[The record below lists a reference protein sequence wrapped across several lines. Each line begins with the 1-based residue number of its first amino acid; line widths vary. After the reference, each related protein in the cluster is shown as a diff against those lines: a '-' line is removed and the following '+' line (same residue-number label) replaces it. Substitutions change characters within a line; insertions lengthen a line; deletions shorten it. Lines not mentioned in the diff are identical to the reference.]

1 MASAAQFHANA
12 ANAQFSTGPKTAA
25 GKNRSSRNHTT
36 HGLSLGVLAVEP
48 AEQAEFEAF
57 YNTMLA
63 DINPQGC
70 IEAEAFQQFIDAAW
84 RLRKIRSLVA
94 ALFDEF
100 GEDPFV
106 HPEAQLRLKPLIRYR
121 AAAEM
126 IVYRAI
132 AIIRDSQ
139 TTNLYR
145 CYQCTEEE
153 NLAMPP
159 LIRPPQKMV
168 LGINLL
174 GYFDRVR
181 YYEKYGANQFAI
193 RFAASNPNPTA
204 TMETGP
210 N

>member
-1 MASAAQFHANA
+1 MASAAQYHANA
-12 ANAQFSTGPKTAA
+12 ANAQFSTGPQTAA
-25 GKNRSSRNHTT
+25 GKARSSRNHTT
-36 HGLSLGVLAVEP
+36 HGLSLGVLSVDP
-48 AEQAEFEAF
+48 AEQAEFQAF
-57 YNTMLA
+57 YNEMLA
-63 DINPQGC
+63 GINPQGC
-70 IEAEAFQQFIDAAW
+70 IEEEAFQQFIDAAW
-84 RLRKIRSLVA
+84 RLRKIRALVA

-145 CYQCTEEE
+145 CYQCTVEEHE
-153 NLAMPP
+153 AMPP

-168 LGINLL
+168 LGSNHL

-181 YYEKYGANQFAI
+181 YYEKYGANQFTI
-193 RFAASNPNPTA
+193 RFAASNPIPPEAPDTS
-204 TMETGP
+204 P
-210 N
+210 H